1 MTKTVIALTSVR
13 GRSGKDTLIEE
24 LRKAGH
30 TVTRVA
36 FGDTLKEACATE
48 LATPPYNTYADLL
61 EYFHSDAKDSPM
73 HSLSIRSLHRG
84 AYREWLETQGPN
96 SADWMDV
103 ARTPRWHLQ
112 MYGTEYR
119 REFLKNPNV
128 WLDAGLKEIEEA
140 PEGIVVVTDMRQ
152 RNEYWALRKLN
163 SKVLCSSYTARLQ
176 RLWFVPGVDDTG
188 YHKTDLDLIGS
199 NMDAVI
205 MNEWGSPSGMVTQLE
220 KQLGGL

>member
-48 LATPPYNTYADLL
+48 LSTPPYNTYADLL
-61 EYFHSDAKDSPM
+61 EFFHSDAKDCPM
-73 HSLSIRSLHRG
+73 HSLSIRNLHRG
-84 AYREWLETQGPN
+84 TYREWLETQGSNLPE
-96 SADWMDV
+96 WMDA

-112 MYGTEYR
+112 QYGTEYR

-128 WLDAGLKEIEEA
+128 WLDAGLKEIKEA
-140 PEGIVVVTDMRQ
+140 PEGLVVVTDMRQ
-152 RNEYWALRKLN
+152 KNEYQQLYLLN
-163 SKVLCSSYTARLQ
+163 AHPVRLH
-176 RLWFVPGVDDTG
+176 RMWFVPGVDDAG
-188 YHKTDLDLIGS
+188 YHKTDLDLIGQRMS
-199 NMDAVI
+199 AVVL
-205 MNEWGSPSGMVTQLE
+205 NGWGNPSDMVTQLE

>member
-36 FGDTLKEACATE
+36 FGDTLKEACADE
-48 LATPPYNTYADLL
+48 LSTPPYNTRADLL
-61 EYFHSDAKDSPM
+61 EFFHSDAKDCSM
-73 HSLSIRSLHRG
+73 HSLSIRNLHRG
-84 AYREWLETQGPN
+84 AYREWLETRGSNLPE
-96 SADWMDV
+96 WMDV

-112 MYGTEYR
+112 QYGTEYR

-128 WLDAGLKEIEEA
+128 WLDAGLKEIQEA
-140 PEGIVVVTDMRQ
+140 PEGIVVVADMRQ
-152 RNEYWALRKLN
+152 RNEYLELTKRGADT
-163 SKVLCSSYTARLQ
+163 VRLQ
-176 RLWFVPGVDDTG
+176 RMWFVTGVDDAG
-188 YHKTDLDLIGS
+188 YHKTDLDLIGHRMS
-199 NMDAVI
+199 AVVL
-205 MNEWGSPSGMVTQLE
+205 NEWGNPANMVAQLE

>member
-48 LATPPYNTYADLL
+48 LAIAPFFKEDLL
-61 EYFHSDAKDSPM
+61 EFFHSDAKDQMMPG
-73 HSLSIRSLHRG
+73 LAIRNLHRG

-96 SADWMDV
+96 LPEWMDV

-112 MYGTEYR
+112 QYGTEYR

-128 WLDAGLKEIEEA
+128 WLDAGLKEIKEA

-152 RNEYWALRKLN
+152 SNEYEELYAYGMTTQGAE
-163 SKVLCSSYTARLQ
+163 VYTARLQ
-176 RLWFVPGVDDTG
+176 RMWFVPGVDDAG
-188 YHKTDLDLIGS
+188 YHKTDLDLIGRQMS
-199 NMDAVI
+199 AVVL
-205 MNEWGSPSGMVTQLE
+205 NEWGNPSDMVDQLE

>member
-36 FGDTLKEACATE
+36 FGDTLKEACADE
-48 LATPPYNTYADLL
+48 LAIAPFFKEDLL
-61 EYFHSDAKDSPM
+61 EFFHSDAKDKMMPG
-73 HSLSIRSLHRG
+73 LAIRNLHRG

-96 SADWMDV
+96 LQEWMDV
-103 ARTPRWHLQ
+103 SRTPRWHLQ
-112 MYGTEYR
+112 QYGTEYR

-128 WLDAGLKEIEEA
+128 WLDAGLKEIQEA
-140 PEGIVVVTDMRQ
+140 PEGLVVVTDMRQ
-152 RNEYWALRKLN
+152 RNEYLELTKRGADT
-163 SKVLCSSYTARLQ
+163 VRLQ
-176 RLWFVPGVDDTG
+176 RMWFVSGVDDAV
-188 YHKTDLDLIGS
+188 YHKTDLDLVGHRMS
-199 NMDAVI
+199 AVVL
-205 MNEWGSPSGMVTQLE
+205 NEWGNPSDMVIQLE

>member
-36 FGDTLKEACATE
+36 FGDTLKEACAAE
-48 LATPPYNTYADLL
+48 LAIAPFFKEDLL
-61 EYFHSDAKDSPM
+61 EFFHSDAKDHIMPG
-73 HSLSIRSLHRG
+73 LAIRNLHRG

-96 SADWMDV
+96 LPEWMDV
-103 ARTPRWHLQ
+103 SRTPRWHLQ

-128 WLDAGLKEIEEA
+128 WLDAGLKEIKEA
-140 PEGIVVVTDMRQ
+140 PEGLVVVTDMRQ
-152 RNEYWALRKLN
+152 QNEYAALNKFSVDRPKA
-163 SKVLCSSYTARLQ
+163 YTVRLQ
-176 RLWFVPGVDDTG
+176 RMWFVPGVDDAG
-188 YHKTDLDLIGS
+188 YHKTDLDLIGNS
-199 NMDAVI
+199 MSAVVL
-205 MNEWGSPSGMVTQLE
+205 NEWGNPAGMVDQLI
-220 KQLGGL
+220 KQVGGL

>member
-36 FGDTLKEACATE
+36 FGDTLKEACSDE
-48 LATPPYNTYADLL
+48 LAIAPFFKEDLL
-61 EYFHSDAKDSPM
+61 EFFHSDAKDQMMPG
-73 HSLSIRSLHRG
+73 LSIRNLHRG

-96 SADWMDV
+96 LPEWMDV

-112 MYGTEYR
+112 QYGTEYR

-128 WLDAGLKEIEEA
+128 WLDAGLKEIKEA
-140 PEGIVVVTDMRQ
+140 PEGLVVVTDMRQ
-152 RNEYWALRKLN
+152 QNEYAALGMFTVGRPRAFT
-163 SKVLCSSYTARLQ
+163 VRLH
-176 RLWFVPGVDDTG
+176 RMWFVPGVDDAG
-188 YHKTDLDLIGS
+188 YHKTDLDLIGNS
-199 NMDAVI
+199 MSAVVL
-205 MNEWGSPSGMVTQLE
+205 NEWGNPAGMVDQLK